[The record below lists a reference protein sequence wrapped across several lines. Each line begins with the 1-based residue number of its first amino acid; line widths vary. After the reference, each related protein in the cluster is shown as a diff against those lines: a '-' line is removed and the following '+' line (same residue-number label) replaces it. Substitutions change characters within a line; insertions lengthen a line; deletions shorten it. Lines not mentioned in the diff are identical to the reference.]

1 MRKLNKILPLI
12 VVMALVAACASTS
25 TVQVV
30 YKIDAAT
37 VSVVDTAMT
46 AYGELFRAGKI
57 SPDLEKKIDN
67 SYLAYQKA
75 MSANILA
82 GKAYAAIVTTN
93 TSTPEQLTAAKAAAD
108 KALAEAGASLS
119 QLIAFLMQGGVPQT
133 TFSSLVK

>member
-1 MRKLNKILPLI
+1 MRKMSKNLAVVLA
-12 VVMALVAACASTS
+12 VVMVVACASTS

-30 YKIDAAT
+30 YKVDAAT
-37 VSVVDTAMT
+37 VGVVDTAMT
-46 AYGELFRAGKI
+46 AYGELFKAGKI

-82 GKAYAAIVTTN
+82 GKAYAAVVTAN